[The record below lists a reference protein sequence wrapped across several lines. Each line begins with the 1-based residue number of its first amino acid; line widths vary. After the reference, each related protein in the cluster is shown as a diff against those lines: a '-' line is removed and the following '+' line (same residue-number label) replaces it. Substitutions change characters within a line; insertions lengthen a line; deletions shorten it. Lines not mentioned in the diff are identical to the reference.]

1 MLLLIDGG
9 EKLQPIRDFKK
20 RHKITFPILNDANN
34 KVDDAYLIEAIPTNV
49 VIDKEGIVRYWA
61 EGFNPDALKQALKQL
76 GIELK

>member
-9 EKLQPIRDFKK
+9 EKLQPILDFRK
-20 RHKITFPILNDANN
+20 RHKLTFPILDDADN

-61 EGFNPDALKQALKQL
+61 EGFDPNALKSALKQL
-76 GIELK
+76 NIELK